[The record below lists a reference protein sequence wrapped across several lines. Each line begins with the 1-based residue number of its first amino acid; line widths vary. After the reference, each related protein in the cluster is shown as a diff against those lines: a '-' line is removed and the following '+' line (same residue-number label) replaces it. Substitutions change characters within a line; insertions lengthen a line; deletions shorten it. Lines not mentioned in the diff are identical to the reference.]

1 METVTETRWQRALRA
16 FLAGLEAG
24 MLGALC
30 LLAWL
35 GASAVWK
42 GRGFWTAA
50 NLMASVF
57 YGAGAIRA
65 GFSGSTLSGVALYLV
80 VYSLLGALFAMAFQT
95 RTPRLRLTLVSILF
109 AILWYYL
116 SFRVLWRAAA
126 PLLAR
131 LHYVQATVWG
141 HVIYGA
147 LLSRYPAYLA
157 DQPARDVAQP
167 TPKSAATAPADSPSA
182 EAVSAPFARMETP
195 PEEPST
201 PPLPPR

>member
-1 METVTETRWQRALRA
+1 M
-16 FLAGLEAG
+16 GG
-24 MLGALC
+24 
-30 LLAWL
+30 
-35 GASAVWK
+35 SAVWK

-109 AILWYYL
+109 AIFWYYL
-116 SFRVLWRAAA
+116 SFGVLWRTAA

-131 LHYVQATVWG
+131 LHYAPATIWG

-147 LLSRYPAYLA
+147 MLSRYPVYLA
-157 DQPARDVAQP
+157 GPATVATRP
-167 TPKSAATAPADSPSA
+167 DEPRPAVES
-182 EAVSAPFARMETP
+182 
-195 PEEPST
+195 EEE
-201 PPLPPR
+201 

>member
-1 METVTETRWQRALRA
+1 METATQTRRERALRT

-24 MLGALC
+24 MLGALF

-65 GFSGSTLSGVALYLV
+65 GFSGSTLSGVALYLLL
-80 VYSLLGALFAMAFQT
+80 YSLLGALFATALQT
-95 RTPRLRLTLVSILF
+95 RMPRLRLTLVSILF
-109 AILWYYL
+109 AIFWYYL
-116 SFRVLWRAAA
+116 SFGVLWRAAA

-131 LHYVQATVWG
+131 LHYAPATVWG

-147 LLSRYPAYLA
+147 LLSRYPEYLA
-157 DQPARDVAQP
+157 GPPAQDVAEP
-167 TPKSAATAPADSPSA
+167 APESAAA
-182 EAVSAPFARMETP
+182 EMAGVPVASVETP